1 MSWETRRS
9 ARSERAVEPF
19 PIPNLVRRAART
31 LVLFTLAARVTSHA
45 GVLVMKLGHQANARA
60 DLVATRMRI
69 AQRSTA

>member
-1 MSWETRRS
+1 
-9 ARSERAVEPF
+9 
-19 PIPNLVRRAART
+19 
-31 LVLFTLAARVTSHA
+31 VLFTLAARVTSHA